1 LTCADAESGQILD
14 RCSRCRFVRVVP
26 PRFLPHSLPHTNRC
40 ARCASTRAAIAAMRR
55 RGRSYSSCC
64 SRMEGMILHVVG
76 QGFVCQRGDLRWN
89 LTERG
94 PRGFGTTP
102 TGASP
107 LKRQNSAIPIPS
119 GNTIVAVPD
128 GQLGRRLI
136 GVEYLRQG
144 WGRNCTDTARGSRT
158 VSDQPTRGPLTRA
171 HWAGPIGTWRPGPDE
186 RRSVCKTGGC
196 GSSPSST
203 PSAAADGGR

>member
-1 LTCADAESGQILD
+1 MEPHRARSTWLWNYAYRGQ
-14 RCSRCRFVRVVP
+14 SP
-26 PRFLPHSLPHTNRC
+26 
-40 ARCASTRAAIAAMRR
+40 
-55 RGRSYSSCC
+55 
-64 SRMEGMILHVVG
+64 
-76 QGFVCQRGDLRWN
+76 QG
-89 LTERG
+89 
-94 PRGFGTTP
+94 
-102 TGASP
+102 
-107 LKRQNSAIPIPS
+107 QNSAIPIPS
-119 GNTIVAVPD
+119 GNTIVALPD